1 ADLPPGEAGGRGKE
15 SAHAVQSLAGRID
28 GENAAVGIE
37 AREGGA
43 RLDRIA
49 DETLAAHREPRCQRR
64 RGERGLHR
72 GGVARLVFEGE
83 VAGDVLVQLR
93 CARAR
98 RSLET
103 DRGGKIAIPDGDFL

>member
-1 ADLPPGEAGGRGKE
+1 GGRGEE

-28 GENAAVGIE
+28 GEDAAARIE
-37 AREGGA
+37 AREEGA

-49 DETLAAHREPRCQRR
+49 DETLAAHREARFQGGCR
-64 RGERGLHR
+64 ERGLHR

-103 DRGGKIAIPDGDFL
+103 DRGGKVAILDRDFLGG